1 MGGFFQVDLDALQ
14 QFITTLQQSGD
25 HMESALN
32 AMKSSDSAELG
43 TDDLNGAADDFQ
55 HTWKYGLGQLK
66 DKIKDTNDGVTK
78 AHGAYNDLEQGLVG
92 SLGQLA
98 DGISGAA

>member
-1 MGGFFQVDLDALQ
+1 VSQANRRIVGKRPTGCGGRR
-14 QFITTLQQSGD
+14 I
-25 HMESALN
+25 
-32 AMKSSDSAELG
+32 
-43 TDDLNGAADDFQ
+43 
-55 HTWKYGLGQLK
+55 QLK

-98 DGISGAA
+98 QGISGAA